1 VTRKAYSVG
10 KLRRFILLLSGL
22 VTCHSSLVTVVKGG
36 AHLTDGERKVNTP
49 SALSS
54 FGSLHPSGP
63 RHPIV
68 KARSFRIERRQQMSN
83 NKQRLMGAILLI
95 GILVTLML
103 SKWIVAAQP
112 ALSQQTQ
119 YSSYTG
125 RWEYRILTSSLSDA
139 IGFNRGPMSTSII
152 KGKMVSGPVPGP
164 SLEERLKDFVDQGFV
179 VESFQTLLA
188 IDFQGSTLTGLSAR
202 SEPTIVVLLKRQK

>member
-1 VTRKAYSVG
+1 MTRKAYSVG

-22 VTCHSSLVTVVKGG
+22 VTRHCCKGG
-36 AHLTDGERKVNTP
+36 AHLTDEERKVNTP

-68 KARSFRIERRQQMSN
+68 KTRSFRIERRQQMSN
-83 NKQRLMGAILLI
+83 NKQRLMGAILLV

-103 SKWIVAAQP
+103 SKWIVVAQP

-119 YSSYTG
+119 HSSDTG

-152 KGKMVSGPVPGP
+152 KGKMVSGPLPGP
-164 SLEERLKDFVDQGFV
+164 SLEERLRDFVDQGFV

-188 IDFQGSTLTGLSAR
+188 IDLQGSTLTGLSAR